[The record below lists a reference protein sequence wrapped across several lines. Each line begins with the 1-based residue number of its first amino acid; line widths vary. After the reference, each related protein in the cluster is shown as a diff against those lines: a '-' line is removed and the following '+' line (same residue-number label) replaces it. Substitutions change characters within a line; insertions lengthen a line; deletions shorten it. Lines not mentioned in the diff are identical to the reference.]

1 MSSGLI
7 ALNLMLHFI
16 ERIKSNAF
24 FLIIIKYNA
33 KCIKYNAN
41 EFAVWHCQLWC
52 GARKPRAGIAA
63 GHYPSSS

>member
-41 EFAVWHCQLWC
+41 EFAVSA
-52 GARKPRAGIAA
+52 ARLSRLAQT
-63 GHYPSSS
+63 

>member
-41 EFAVWHCQLWC
+41 EFAVDSALL
-52 GARKPRAGIAA
+52 
-63 GHYPSSS
+63 SSGLAIYYNMYTCHVAS

>member
-41 EFAVWHCQLWC
+41 EFAVNTTRLTYNFITQTKL
-52 GARKPRAGIAA
+52 
-63 GHYPSSS
+63 